1 MAHCTKSSDIVV
13 NRTNEEM
20 SFLCFGG
27 EDWWY
32 HNRGHIDMQLMRRF
46 ARLVPTV
53 YINSI
58 VMQKPNLAQGRKF
71 IQKLYRKARSIFTG
85 LRRTEAGFWVY
96 SPFSLP
102 VQHIRWLR
110 PFNELVMRMQIAV
123 VRWKLGLRN
132 PIVWVACPTAC
143 DMALRMDK
151 RSLVY
156 QRTDRFEDT
165 PNVDAELIRRY
176 DRRLKAEANLTVFV
190 STSLYR
196 EESSQCRKAVF
207 LDHGVD
213 YEIFVSA
220 EKNQEVPADMV
231 GIKKPIIG
239 YFGGIA
245 DHKFDLE
252 LVQKVT
258 TLLPEFSFVFV
269 GDAPRA
275 YRDILVHANVWMLGQ
290 KPYEKIPHY
299 GKCFDVAIL
308 PWRRNSWTEAANP
321 IKLKEYLALGKPIVS
336 TPTFSELKPYLDVV
350 YVAKTAEDFARA
362 IEKALAEDNPERM
375 ATRRSRVMNV
385 SWDSKAQKVID
396 ELYADKGESR

>member
-1 MAHCTKSSDIVV
+1 
-13 NRTNEEM
+13 
-20 SFLCFGG
+20 
-27 EDWWY
+27 
-32 HNRGHIDMQLMRRF
+32 
-46 ARLVPTV
+46 
-53 YINSI
+53 
-58 VMQKPNLAQGRKF
+58 
-71 IQKLYRKARSIFTG
+71 
-85 LRRTEAGFWVY
+85 
-96 SPFSLP
+96 
-102 VQHIRWLR
+102 
-110 PFNELVMRMQIAV
+110 MQIAV

-143 DMALRMDK
+143 DVALRMNK

-190 STSLYR
+190 NTYLYR
-196 EESSQCRKAVF
+196 EEFPQCRKAVF

-220 EKNQEVPADMV
+220 EKNQEIPADMV

-245 DHKFDLE
+245 DHKLDLE
-252 LVQKVT
+252 LIQKVT
-258 TLLPEFSFVFV
+258 RLLPEFSFVFV

-308 PWRRNSWTEAANP
+308 PWRQNRWTEAANP

-336 TPTFSELKPYLDVV
+336 TPAFSELKSYLDVV
-350 YVAKTAEDFARA
+350 YEARTAEDFARA
-362 IEKALAEDNPERM
+362 IEKALAENNPERM
-375 ATRRSRVMNV
+375 ASRRNKVKDA
-385 SWDSKAQKVID
+385 SWDSKAQILLRKLFTDNNDKID
-396 ELYADKGESR
+396 AINASPK